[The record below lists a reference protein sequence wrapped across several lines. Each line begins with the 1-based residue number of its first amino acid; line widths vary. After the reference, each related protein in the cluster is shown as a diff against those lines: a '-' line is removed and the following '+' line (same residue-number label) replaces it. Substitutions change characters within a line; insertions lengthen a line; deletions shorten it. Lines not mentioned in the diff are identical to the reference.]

1 MARLTATELN
11 KLGSGL
17 EEKQTIQVLGK
28 YDVTIHTKLRNT
40 GIQRVLSVY
49 LELLQGLKAANKL
62 DDEMIAGTLNVL
74 YTLILREF
82 TDLPL
87 PKKNDLTP
95 LLRATSNLI
104 DTGIMEEVFQ
114 HIPDSELMKVKD
126 QMSKVQSNMAEA
138 LAEMAIVQDSHQNT
152 DHAEAKQPH

>member
-28 YDVTIHTKLRNT
+28 YDVTIHTRLRTT

-62 DDEMIAGTLNVL
+62 DDEMIAGTLNIL

-87 PKKNDLTP
+87 PKKMILTLFSV
-95 LLRATSNLI
+95 LL
-104 DTGIMEEVFQ
+104 
-114 HIPDSELMKVKD
+114 
-126 QMSKVQSNMAEA
+126 
-138 LAEMAIVQDSHQNT
+138 AI
-152 DHAEAKQPH
+152 